1 MTVKWG
7 ANTKATG
14 YRIQYSM
21 DKSFSENV
29 TNVTIKN
36 AADKSKVIGSLT
48 AGRTYYVRLRTYKKV
63 NEVHYWSAWSL
74 VKTVK

>member
-1 MTVKWG
+1 MSLLITALNALWSLVC
-7 ANTKATG
+7 
-14 YRIQYSM
+14 
-21 DKSFSENV
+21 SENV

-63 NEVHYWSAWSL
+63 NEVNYWSAWSP